1 MSATV
6 ITRHST
12 MGEVLEA
19 YPSAQ
24 RALFQRYHIGG
35 CNSCGYQP
43 GDTLDAV
50 ARGHNILDVG
60 EVVSFLENAEQL
72 DRRIQ
77 VSPVEVAA
85 ALASDDPPRL
95 IDVRST
101 AEWELARIEG
111 ATLMTEVVAEL
122 MMSWP
127 KDTPIVFYCHLGQR
141 SLDAAS
147 YFAGHGFT
155 DLRSMTGG
163 IEAWSLQVDPSVLR
177 YELAPDTLGGAS
189 LRPLLSTVSET
200 AGCQSPEVA
209 R

>member
-12 MGEVLEA
+12 MGKVLEA

-50 ARGHNILDVG
+50 ARSHNI
-60 EVVSFLENAEQL
+60 
-72 DRRIQ
+72 
-77 VSPVEVAA
+77 
-85 ALASDDPPRL
+85 
-95 IDVRST
+95 
-101 AEWELARIEG
+101 
-111 ATLMTEVVAEL
+111 
-122 MMSWP
+122 
-127 KDTPIVFYCHLGQR
+127 
-141 SLDAAS
+141 
-147 YFAGHGFT
+147 T

-163 IEAWSLQVDPSVLR
+163 IEAWSLQVDPAVLR

-189 LRPLLSTVSET
+189 LRPLRSTVSET
-200 AGCQSPEVA
+200 VGCQSSEGA